1 MNKYFL
7 SLMSILILFQSFKVL
22 DEIFFHEVN
31 DNKKGYVVIEEKEE
45 NKKVEITENK
55 SNSEVI
61 DLDQLFT
68 NASIEKGT
76 KIARQC
82 SACHDFSTNLKIKV
96 GPPLWGVV
104 GRKVGVISDFK
115 YSDALNSYKK
125 NWTRSELNGFLE
137 NPKNYIN
144 GTKMIYKGLN
154 KINDRVNLIY
164 YLESLK

>member
-22 DEIFFHEVN
+22 DEIFYHEAKN
-31 DNKKGYVVIEEKEE
+31 IQKGYVVVEEEEEKKIEMTE
-45 NKKVEITENK
+45 KESALNK
-55 SNSEVI
+55 I
-61 DLDQLFT
+61 DLVELFN
-68 NASIEKGT
+68 NASIEKGI
-76 KIARQC
+76 KVARQC

-104 GRKVGVISDFK
+104 GRKVGIISDFK
-115 YSDALNSYKK
+115 YSEALKNYNQ
-125 NWTRSELNGFLE
+125 NWTMQELNNFLE
-137 NPKNYIN
+137 NPKSYID

-154 KINDRVNLIY
+154 KINDRVNLIS

>member
-1 MNKYFL
+1 ME
-7 SLMSILILFQSFKVL
+7 SKVL
-22 DEIFFHEVN
+22 
-31 DNKKGYVVIEEKEE
+31 
-45 NKKVEITENK
+45 
-55 SNSEVI
+55 

-104 GRKVGVISDFK
+104 DRKVGVISDFK

-137 NPKNYIN
+137 NPKDYIS
-144 GTKMIYKGLN
+144 GTKMIYKGLT
-154 KINDRVNLIY
+154 KINDRVNLIA